1 MLAEKYGHAIRSL
14 HEIEKYG
21 IVIILLN
28 SHSAFEHG
36 IPLSPKILE
45 IAELIYSGQN
55 RLMAK
60 MAKS

>member
-1 MLAEKYGHAIRSL
+1 MLAEKYVGHAIRSL

-28 SHSAFEHG
+28 SHSAFDG
-36 IPLSPKILE
+36 IPLSPNILE